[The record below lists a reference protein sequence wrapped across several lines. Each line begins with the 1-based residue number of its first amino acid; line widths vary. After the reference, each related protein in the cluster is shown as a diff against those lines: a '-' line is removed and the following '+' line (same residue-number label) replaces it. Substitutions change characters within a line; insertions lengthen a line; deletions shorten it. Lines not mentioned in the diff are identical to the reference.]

1 MTNMHCIRR
10 ALAALALVAASAPA
24 AWCQAGG
31 SLTPLNVATLPI
43 ASQTDVW
50 VAQQRGIFGRN
61 GIDAKITQFGISGPA
76 ISAMQGGSIDV
87 LLVIVGLGMT
97 AMQQNFD
104 LLPVFQDEVGHPTP
118 PDSATLQVLA
128 SSPIGKLSDL
138 AGKKIGVGGLTTQN
152 TILTKHLLQ
161 KSGVDLKTVQFVE
174 TTFPSMPTALKMG
187 QVDAVAAI
195 DPFSTQLYSTGAG
208 KVLAWNYVDTI
219 PQQPIG
225 VWFAKGSVA
234 KNKPQLIEAFV
245 RSMKEAVDYL
255 KADEKRARQEIVGY
269 TRLDA
274 ELIDKM
280 PLINWDYQVRP
291 DKWQAV
297 IDLMAES
304 GQMRPQKA
312 SEFLT
317 SPHIQQFIVR

>member
-1 MTNMHCIRR
+1 MAIFRSFQR
-10 ALAALALVAASAPA
+10 GIAALAFVAAGTSAG
-24 AWCQAGG
+24 WTQ
-31 SLTPLNVATLPI
+31 SSNLTPLNVATLPI

-50 VAQQRGIFGRN
+50 IAQQRGIFAKN
-61 GIDAKITQFGISGPA
+61 GIDAKITPFGISGPA
-76 ISAMQGGSIDV
+76 INAMQGGSVDV

-97 AMQQNFD
+97 AMQQGFD
-104 LLPVFQDEVGHPTP
+104 LIPVFQDEVGHATP

-128 SSPIGKLSDL
+128 SSSINKLPDL
-138 AGKKIGVGGLTTQN
+138 AGKRIGVGGLTTQN

-161 KSGVDLKTVQFVE
+161 KSGVDLKTVQFLE

-195 DPFSTQLYSTGAG
+195 DPFSTQLYSNGEG
-208 KVLAWNYVDTI
+208 RVLAWNYVETI

-225 VWFAKGSVA
+225 VWFAKGSLA
-234 KNKPQLIEAFV
+234 KSKPQLIEAFV

-255 KADEKRARQEIVGY
+255 NADEKRARQEIVAY
-269 TRLDA
+269 TRLDPG
-274 ELIDKM
+274 LIAKM
-280 PLINWDYQVRP
+280 PLINWDYKVRP

-297 IDLMAES
+297 IDLMASS

-312 SEFLT
+312 EEFLS

>member
-1 MTNMHCIRR
+1 MESLHCVHRG
-10 ALAALALVAASAPA
+10 LATLALIAASASA
-24 AWCQAGG
+24 VWAQAGG
-31 SLTPLNVATLPI
+31 KLTPLNIATLPI
-43 ASQTDVW
+43 AAQTDVW
-50 VAQQRGIFGRN
+50 VAQQRGMFAKN
-61 GIDAKITQFGISGPA
+61 GIDAKITQFGIAGPA
-76 ISAMQGGSIDV
+76 INAMQGGSIDV

-104 LLPVFQDEVGHPTP
+104 LVPVFQDEVGHPTA

-128 SSPIGKLSDL
+128 SSPISKLSDL
-138 AGKKIGVGGLTTQN
+138 AGKKIGLGGLNTQN
-152 TILTKHLLQ
+152 AILTKYLLQ
-161 KSGVDLKTVQFVE
+161 KAGVDLKTVQFVE
-174 TTFPSMPTALKMG
+174 TTFPSMPTNLKMG

-195 DPFSTQLYSTGAG
+195 DPFSTQLYSTGTG

-255 KADEKRARQEIVGY
+255 KADEKQARQEIVAY

-274 ELIDKM
+274 DLIDKM

-297 IDLMAES
+297 IDLMAEY

-317 SPHIQQFIVR
+317 SPHIEQFIFR